1 MLWVKED
8 NMKFIKNKLAVVI
21 IILSVAFLSLIGYS
35 ANREKM
41 SFVENG
47 VGVTINS
54 VQGVFYIG
62 FNRIKNSFKFIT
74 NITDVKAE
82 NDKLKKEN
90 SEYKNKALDYD
101 TAISE
106 NVRMREQLNFSESRD
121 EYNYV
126 GANINGVNPTGFL
139 DGFSINKG
147 TNKGIKKGMI
157 AMTGDGLVGQVT
169 SVGNNW
175 SIVQCL
181 SNENIAVAALV
192 QNTKDN
198 NGIVKGYKDE
208 NNKLLAQIE
217 KLSLDS
223 DIKIGDVILTSGL
236 GTNYP
241 AGIRIGKV
249 LSVHEDKGKV
259 MKSAIIEPYVDF
271 SKIEEVFIV
280 VNKNASKVEY

>member
-1 MLWVKED
+1 MGFL
-8 NMKFIKNKLAVVI
+8 KNKLAVVI
-21 IILSVAFLSLIGYS
+21 IILSVTFLSLIGYS

-54 VQGVFYIG
+54 VQGIFYDG
-62 FNRIKNSFKFIT
+62 FSKIRNSLKFIT
-74 NITDVKAE
+74 NFSKVKAE
-82 NDKLKKEN
+82 NEQLRKSNIEA
-90 SEYKNKALDYD
+90 KNKALEYD
-101 TAISE
+101 ASIKE
-106 NVRMREQLNFSESRD
+106 NERLRKMLNFSKQRD

-126 GANINGVNPTGFL
+126 GANISGLSGNSFS
-139 DGFSINKG
+139 DGFIINKG
-147 TNKGIKKGMI
+147 ENKGIKKRMI
-157 AMTGDGLVGQVT
+157 AMTGEGLVGQVT

-175 SIVQCL
+175 AIVQSL

-192 QNTKDN
+192 QSTSDN

-217 KLSLDS
+217 HLSLDS
-223 DIKIGDVILTSGL
+223 AIKKGDVILTSGL
-236 GTNYP
+236 GGIYP
-241 AGIRIGKV
+241 SGIRIGSV
-249 LSVHEDKGKV
+249 LSVHEDKGEV

-280 VNKNASKVEY
+280 VPKETTEVKY